1 MDCARVEFSQ
11 NNHSLK
17 VNKIVSSTAHFFT
30 YPSSMGGFAGEG
42 GSPQSPRLAP
52 STALPGLQGKGLC
65 ECNKAA
71 TRRPQSPISRGRK
84 NPLD

>member
-42 GSPQSPRLAP
+42 GVPTVPPLGSQHSAARAPRE
-52 STALPGLQGKGLC
+52 G
-65 ECNKAA
+65 
-71 TRRPQSPISRGRK
+71 
-84 NPLD
+84 PLRMQ